1 MVRKVVA
8 LVALGV
14 LLVAP
19 TGAAAGAAGAD
30 APLAAVD
37 AKTETAQVSPGQF
50 AGVEPTMWPPAEK
63 VAWHNDGVRH
73 NNYADCRLGL
83 LCLDVVD
90 PTRHT
95 YKVFYLR
102 SCTVRALHHWRGT
115 GYPEFINNQTPGTVA
130 RFLDRNGKLLFSS
143 TAYNV
148 GIKIDWDPVYY
159 IDVC

>member
-1 MVRKVVA
+1 MIRRIVAVVA
-8 LVALGV
+8 LAALV
-14 LLVAP
+14 LTGSASASASAARPVVETKPSAP
-19 TGAAAGAAGAD
+19 QNSPLTAAAA
-30 APLAAVD
+30 
-37 AKTETAQVSPGQF
+37 
-50 AGVEPTMWPPAEK
+50 EPTMWPPAEK

-73 NNYADCRLGL
+73 NNYADCVRGL

-102 SCTVRALHHWRGT
+102 KCTTRALHHWTGA
-115 GYPEFINNQTPGTVA
+115 GYPEFINNQTRGTVT
-130 RFLDRNGKLLFSS
+130 RFLDRNRRVLFTS

-148 GIKIDWDPVYY
+148 GIKIDWNPVWY